1 MNRWTLKIYLFL
13 FAAIGV
19 ILAAT
24 FVWTN
29 VQVSLIEKRFPPTG
43 SLVGPN
49 NERIHF
55 VDMPLLPGQSG
66 PTILFLHGASGNL
79 RDQMIP
85 FAPALRGKAR
95 MIFVDRP
102 GHGYSDRAGAET
114 PAQQAE
120 RYEFLLDNL
129 QVDRVT
135 IVGHSLGAASAVAFA
150 VLYPERTK
158 GLVMLAPATHP
169 WPSGVSWF
177 YNVATLPVIGHIFT
191 ETVLVPMG
199 MLTLGN
205 AINEVFQPQSPPD
218 DYIENA
224 AIPLLFRP
232 RVFRNNAH
240 DVVGLSEFVEG
251 FSSRYK
257 EITAPTIII
266 TGDEDDV
273 VSPAIHSVGLERD
286 IPGAELIIVPGL
298 GHKPEYAATE
308 ASVDAILKVSSIG
321 Q

>member
-1 MNRWTLKIYLFL
+1 MKIYLFL

-29 VQVSLIEKRFPPTG
+29 VQVSSIEKRFPPTG

-55 VDMPLLPGQSG
+55 VDIPLQPGRSG

-79 RDQMIP
+79 KDQMIP

-120 RYEFLLDNL
+120 RYEYLLDNL
-129 QVDRVT
+129 NVDQVT
-135 IVGHSLGAASAVAFA
+135 IVGHSVGAASAAAFA
-150 VLYPERTK
+150 VLYPQRIR
-158 GLVMLAPATHP
+158 GLVLLAPATHP
-169 WPSGVSWF
+169 WPSGVSW
-177 YNVATLPVIGHIFT
+177 YYDLATLPVIGHIFT
-191 ETVLVPMG
+191 ETVLVPVG

-205 AINEVFQPQSPPD
+205 AIDEVFQPQSPPD
-218 DYIENA
+218 DYMENA

-232 RVFRNNAH
+232 RIFRNNAR
-240 DVVGLSEFVEG
+240 DVVGLNRFVED
-251 FSSRYK
+251 FSIRYS

-266 TGDEDDV
+266 TGDVDDV

-286 IPGAELIIVPGL
+286 IPGAELMVIPGL

-308 ASVDAILKVSSIG
+308 ASVEAILKVSKNDP
-321 Q
+321 